1 MHLDMERRQAIVDLL
16 SLPDTPD
23 LHRSHRL
30 TVEGRPDRYQLLPH
44 LAAVFVQARL
54 LDLQERE
61 GLRQS
66 TSPH

>member
-1 MHLDMERRQAIVDLL
+1 L